1 MCGKR
6 WDRKTKASLLNLEDK
21 PNTREKI
28 MNNKRKYMISM
39 QKNGRNHGYSNYTI
53 RREYGV
59 GIHRRFY
66 EGGRI

>member
-1 MCGKR
+1 MII
-6 WDRKTKASLLNLEDK
+6 NLEDK

-39 QKNGRNHGYSNYTI
+39 QKIVGTI
-53 RREYGV
+53 VTRIIQLGETYRV

-66 EGGRI
+66 EEVEFELSTCSVVMEE